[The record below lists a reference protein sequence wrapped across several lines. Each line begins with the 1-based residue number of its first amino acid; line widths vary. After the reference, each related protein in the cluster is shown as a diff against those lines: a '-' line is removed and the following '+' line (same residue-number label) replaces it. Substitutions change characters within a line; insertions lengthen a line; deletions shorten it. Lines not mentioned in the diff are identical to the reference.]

1 MNLTFD
7 LSIVHGCMLQITDTT
22 QEYDEYL
29 PEDNNNYRQPGRYKY
44 SDTATI
50 NVIKYKTFK
59 AEEPQILE
67 TIITNHKIDND
78 IIYLDEAYY
87 NLQKDG
93 HYIIDHIVLPTTE
106 FVASHNMK
114 NVYATDGVNIYKYVD
129 GSFIEKSI
137 QEILELNP
145 VSIEEMGVSIA
156 SQETFSICHIH
167 NLYLEECK
175 KQLESAM
182 INRCSSANYKSDF
195 NTDLIWIAINA
206 IRYNIELGHLCQAQ
220 SILEDLIGCNNLYN
234 SETYHGCSCC
244 R

>member
-1 MNLTFD
+1 
-7 LSIVHGCMLQITDTT
+7 MLQITDVT
-22 QEYDEYL
+22 QEYNEYL
-29 PEDNNNYRQPGRYKY
+29 PEDNNYYIEPGRYKY

-50 NVIKYKTFK
+50 NVIRYKTFK
-59 AEEPQILE
+59 AEEPQILK

-78 IIYLDEAYY
+78 IVYLDEAYY

-106 FVASHNMK
+106 FVYSHNVN
-114 NVYATDGVNIYKYVD
+114 NVYATDGAHIYKYVNNVPEECD
-129 GSFIEKSI
+129 I
-137 QEILELNP
+137 QEILESNP
-145 VSIEEMGVSIA
+145 QSIIHQGVSIA

-182 INRCSSANYKSDF
+182 INRCSSANYKSNF
-195 NTDLIWIAINA
+195 NTDLIWMAINA

-220 SILEDLIGCNNLYN
+220 SILEDLIGCNNYN
-234 SETYHGCSCC
+234 LETNHGCSCC
-244 R
+244 GQVKV